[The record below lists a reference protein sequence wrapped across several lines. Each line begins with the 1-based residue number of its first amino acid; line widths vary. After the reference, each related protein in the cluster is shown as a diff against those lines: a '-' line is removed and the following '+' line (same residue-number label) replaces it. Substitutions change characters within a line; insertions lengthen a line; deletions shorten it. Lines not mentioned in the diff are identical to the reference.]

1 MSRENL
7 PPFIQVKKEGIV
19 LALAVQAGAK
29 KSELLGPSP
38 DGFLKIRVSAPAH
51 EGKANRELVR
61 FLAEI
66 FSLRQSQVQIISGE
80 KSRKKLALLTPDI
93 SSDIGEKL
101 KIILSKT
108 G

>member
-7 PPFIQVKKEGIV
+7 PPFIQLKKEGMV
-19 LALAVQAGAK
+19 LSVSVQAGAK
-29 KSELLGPSP
+29 KSELLGPAP
-38 DGFLKIRVSAPAH
+38 DGFLKIRIAAPAH

-80 KSRKKLALLTPDI
+80 KNRKKRVLLNNCI
-93 SSDIGEKL
+93 SSDVLTATRFIT
-101 KIILSKT
+101 S
-108 G
+108 